1 MALNGGKLSASGP
14 HPTFSTLYCDKN
26 PQHPLNRRPAR
37 PQSQS
42 GHFGEQKNL
51 LHLPAIEPWIVQ
63 PTVKSLYLLCFPTPY
78 ISYTVSRE
86 ILVIPVLLTVS
97 GQSKLQQQSATCHK
111 DNITWLCTQKLIC
124 CKLLP

>member
-1 MALNGGKLSASGP
+1 
-14 HPTFSTLYCDKN
+14 
-26 PQHPLNRRPAR
+26 
-37 PQSQS
+37 
-42 GHFGEQKNL
+42 
-51 LHLPAIEPWIVQ
+51 LPAIEPWIVQ

-124 CKLLP
+124 CKLLPWTSSCTSWWSWPYRLLAWQKYDPLSAASAPAICSSARTPSGVESCFTETLN